1 MLSYP
6 PSSHAIAITLNT
18 LDAAQ
23 LGVVTVSSS
32 ILGRH
37 LIHRVMKLG
46 RKPDTILNLIFGEIP
61 LDIGKTLAEQGIQR
75 DSECAC
81 LWTEVSS
88 ADRNYV
94 VRCYCSQ
101 QSLSNRQLLIW
112 ETSED
117 LIFEDDFNQTLEDVA
132 FRGGLKHL
140 YFGRAFNQSLENS
153 DLPSSLLTLS
163 FGHCFN
169 QSLRN
174 VQLPSGLQSLTFG
187 SW

>member
-1 MLSYP
+1 MKGLADASLILTGMAEARWPFDP
-6 PSSHAIAITLNT
+6 PSRPTIAITLNT
-18 LDAAQ
+18 LDAVQ

-32 ILGRH
+32 ILGSH
-37 LIHRVMKLG
+37 FIHRVMELCY
-46 RKPDTILNLIFGEIP
+46 KPDTIPNLTFGEMP

-94 VRCYCSQ
+94 VRCYCSG

-117 LIFEDDFNQTLEDVA
+117 LIFEDDFT
-132 FRGGLKHL
+132 
-140 YFGRAFNQSLENS
+140 
-153 DLPSSLLTLS
+153 
-163 FGHCFN
+163 
-169 QSLRN
+169 
-174 VQLPSGLQSLTFG
+174 
-187 SW
+187 